1 MTEKST
7 TKKKEILIEQHDID
21 ATGKRLG
28 RVATQTATLLMGKGR
43 TDAVRNTVAPVY
55 VTVKNVSKLLI
66 AEEKRNGKKY
76 VRYTGYPGGLRT
88 LTMQKLIDRKGY
100 SEVFKKAVYGM
111 LPSNRL
117 RSLRMKNLTII
128 E

>member
-1 MTEKST
+1 MSEKST
-7 TKKKEILIEQHDID
+7 KVKKEIVIEQHDID
-21 ATGKRLG
+21 ASGKRLG

-43 TDAVRNTVAPVY
+43 ADAVSNVVAPVY

-66 AEEKRNGKKY
+66 DEDKRKSKKY

-88 LTMQKLIDRKGY
+88 VTMEKLIEKKGY

-117 RSLRMKNLTII
+117 RSLRMKNLTVI